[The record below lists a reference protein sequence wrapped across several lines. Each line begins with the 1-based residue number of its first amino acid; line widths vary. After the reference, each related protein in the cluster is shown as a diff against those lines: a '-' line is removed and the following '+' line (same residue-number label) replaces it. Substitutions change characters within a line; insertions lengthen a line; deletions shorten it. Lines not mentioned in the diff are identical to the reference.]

1 MERINLKRFGFIR
14 SPEDDFSD
22 DGNRFTCYRLDGCP
36 KIRLSKCMSYGD
48 AFIDADV
55 RDGRLPY
62 EIYAK
67 LPHYRG
73 LSRLNGVAANSIT
86 EDDLQRLHD
95 DCIAYVKEYEEAVAQ
110 TKYPSVDEIVAKAV
124 AQLEDDKKAFAALN
138 AVITVEDLL
147 RLSDYQMKNFKN
159 YYTSLK
165 KAAEDDERPERIKGI
180 YGHSSSFDYVR
191 KPVERSWYYKACLEL
206 IEDSKKRG

>member
-22 DGNRFTCYRLDGCP
+22 DGSRFTCYRLDGCP
-36 KIRLSKCMSYGD
+36 KIRLSKCVSYGEVYL
-48 AFIDADV
+48 DADL

-62 EIYAK
+62 EIYSK

-73 LSRLNGVAANSIT
+73 LSRLNGVAISSIT

-95 DCIAYVKEYEEAVAQ
+95 DCFEYVREYDEIAAR
-110 TKYPSVDEIVAKAV
+110 TKYPSVDEIVAKAT

-165 KAAEDDERPERIKGI
+165 RSAEDDERPERIKYM
-180 YGHSSSFDYVR
+180 YGKSSSFDYVR
-191 KPVERSWYYKACLEL
+191 EPVKRSWYYTACLEL